1 MSARVHPRLVGA
13 FVLGAVA
20 LVLAAVAT
28 FTSIDWLTPKERFV
42 VFFPGSVRGLNPG
55 APVTFRGIKIGEVK
69 EVNAILTGRPDP
81 LVQIEVVIELNR
93 NFVETPKGMARP
105 FANLRGQA
113 LADALI
119 QHGTR
124 ARMLSQSLLTG
135 QRYIDLDL
143 LPAEPKRMAGLS
155 PRYPEL
161 PTTPTA
167 MEKLGE
173 RADTIL
179 TKIADLPLDQ
189 MLEDV
194 RRALQSL
201 RELLESRDLKDTLA
215 GARRSVQELEPT
227 LAAARLRLQEARTL
241 MTTLETQARETGGEA
256 SATLRT
262 ARQTLERSQA
272 SLDKLERALE
282 RSDDTQVLAT
292 EALQD
297 LRHTLQAVRNLV
309 DYVQTHPEAVVLGK
323 PRAEEKK

>member
-1 MSARVHPRLVGA
+1 MSARTHPRLVGA

-20 LVLAAVAT
+20 LLLAAIAAL
-28 FTSIDWLTPKERFV
+28 TSGDWLAAKERFT

-55 APVTFRGIKIGEVK
+55 AAVTFRGIKVGEVK
-69 EVNAILTGRPDP
+69 GVTPILTGRADP

-93 NFVETPKGMARP
+93 DFVEAPKGTVRP
-105 FANLRGQA
+105 LANLRGQA

-119 QHGTR
+119 SHGTR

-143 LPAEPKRMAGLS
+143 LPDEPKRMAGLS

-194 RRALQSL
+194 RRAIQSL
-201 RELLESRDLKDTLA
+201 RELLESRDLKDSLA
-215 GARRSVQELEPT
+215 GARRSVQQLEPT
-227 LAAARLRLQEARTL
+227 LAEARQSLKEARALVATL
-241 MTTLETQARETGGEA
+241 DRQVQETGGEA
-256 SATLRT
+256 RETLRD
-262 ARQTLERSQA
+262 AQRTLERGEQA
-272 SLDKLERALE
+272 LGKLDQTLE
-282 RSDDTQVLAT
+282 RSDDTQVVAIQ
-292 EALQD
+292 ALED
-297 LRHTLQAVRNLV
+297 LTRTLQALRNLV
-309 DYVQTHPEAVVLGK
+309 DYIQTHPEAVVLGK
-323 PRAEEKK
+323 PRTEDKQ

>member
-1 MSARVHPRLVGA
+1 MSARTHPRLVGA
-13 FVLGAVA
+13 FVLGAVTLA
-20 LVLAAVAT
+20 LLAIT
-28 FTSIDWLTPKERFV
+28 TLTSIDWLTPTERFA

-55 APVTFRGIKIGEVK
+55 APVTFRGIRIGEVK

-93 NFVETPKGMARP
+93 NFVETPRGVARP

-143 LPAEPKRMAGLS
+143 LPGEPKRLAGLS

-179 TKIADLPLDQ
+179 AKVADLPLDQ

-194 RRALQSL
+194 RRAIQSL

-215 GARRSVQELEPT
+215 GARRSVHQLEPT
-227 LAAARLRLQEARTL
+227 LAEAREAL
-241 MTTLETQARETGGEA
+241 KDARALVTTLDQQVQQTGGEA
-256 SATLRT
+256 RETLGDAQR
-262 ARQTLERSQA
+262 ALERGEQA
-272 SLDKLERALE
+272 LGKLDKTLE
-282 RSDDTQVLAT
+282 RSDDTQVVAIQ
-292 EALQD
+292 ALED
-297 LRHTLQAVRNLV
+297 LTRTLQALRNLV

-323 PRAEEKK
+323 QRTEEKK

>member
-1 MSARVHPRLVGA
+1 MSARTHPRLVGA

-20 LVLAAVAT
+20 LALVAVAT
-28 FTSIDWLTPKERFV
+28 LTSIDWLTPKERFA

-81 LVQIEVVIELNR
+81 LVQIEVVIELDR
-93 NFVETPKGMARP
+93 NFVETPKGAARP

-143 LPAEPKRMAGLS
+143 LPNEPKRMAGLS

-173 RADTIL
+173 QADAIL
-179 TKIADLPLDQ
+179 TKVADLPLDQ

-227 LAAARLRLQEARTL
+227 LAEARRRMQEARSL
-241 MTTLETQARETGGEA
+241 MTTLETQVRQTGGEA
-256 SATLRT
+256 SATLRE
-262 ARQTLERSQA
+262 ARATLERSQA

-282 RSDDTQVLAT
+282 RSDDTQVVAT
-292 EALQD
+292 EALED

-323 PRAEEKK
+323 PPAQEKK

>member
-1 MSARVHPRLVGA
+1 MSARTHPRLVGA

-20 LVLAAVAT
+20 LLLATIALL
-28 FTSIDWLTPKERFV
+28 TSGDWLADKERFA
-42 VFFPGSVRGLNPG
+42 VFFPGSVRGLNTG

-93 NFVETPKGMARP
+93 NFVEVPRGSVKP

-143 LPAEPKRMAGLS
+143 LPNEPKRMAGLS

-167 MEKLGE
+167 MEKLSE

-179 TKIADLPLDQ
+179 AKIADLPLDQ

-194 RRALQSL
+194 RRAIQSL

-215 GARRSVQELEPT
+215 GARRSVKALEPA
-227 LAAARLRLQEARTL
+227 LVEARGAFAEARQL
-241 MTTLETQARETGGEA
+241 VTTLDQQVKDTGGEA
-256 SATLRT
+256 RETLRD
-262 ARQTLERSQA
+262 AQRALERG
-272 SLDKLERALE
+272 ERALGKLDQTLE
-282 RSDDTQVLAT
+282 RSDDTQVVAM

-297 LRHTLQAVRNLV
+297 LTRTLQALRNLV
-309 DYVQTHPEAVVLGK
+309 DYIQTHPEAVVLGK
-323 PRAEEKK
+323 QRTEEKK